1 MTYDYAAV
9 ADRIENLTTTAEDGE
24 AIMALLVRG
33 DPAISNDVDWYA
45 SDDGPAFPLDVS
57 SFENMVASRYAH
69 DVASLNDIGRSESG
83 HYAGFEHRDFGN
95 DYGNGPT
102 LGAAMWAAFVR
113 VVGQVDSPDPNA
125 QRRNPD
131 DRGTTTAASLRTTA
145 ERLAKSARW
154 FTSDEGLDEMMDK
167 SYVAGSVHRA
177 LITDVLHDG
186 IDSGEAD
193 PVKTVARAL
202 TVLAGERGS
211 DRRLLNASQAIE
223 PFIEGV
229 DGTKVSISPDGQDE
243 TSPTYDGQP

>member
-9 ADRIENLTTTAEDGE
+9 ADRIESLTTTAEDRE
-24 AIMALLVRG
+24 AVMALLLRENA
-33 DPAISNDVDWYA
+33 AISSAVEWYA
-45 SDDGPAFPLDVS
+45 PDGELAFLLDVG
-57 SFENMVASRYAH
+57 SFENLVASRYAYNI
-69 DVASLNDIGRSESG
+69 AGLNDVGRSESG

-113 VVGQVDSPDPNA
+113 VVGQVDLPDSNA
-125 QRRNPD
+125 PIRAPGD
-131 DRGTTTAASLRTTA
+131 PEATTAASLRTTA

-154 FTSDEGLDEMMDK
+154 FTSDEGLGEMMDK

-177 LITDVLHDG
+177 LMTDILHDG

-193 PVKTVARAL
+193 PVRTVARAL

-211 DRRLLNASQAIE
+211 DRRLLDASQAIE
-223 PFIEGV
+223 PFIAGAG
-229 DGTKVSISPDGQDE
+229 GTKTTTSADGDDK
-243 TSPTYDGQP
+243 TTPTDGGR